1 MTSDG
6 VKFSTVLWPGDT
18 LSGPLDRGRRTLRVV
33 TAVAEPFVME
43 QSAIGES
50 CTTTRCLRVNTK
62 DKELLD
68 DIFRDFKNGV
78 HNDSHPYNVRY
89 VQYSQ
94 PDNEQKQSIR
104 ESTSFS
110 SVHKVLDTI

>member
-1 MTSDG
+1 MCWVVRGMWIQPIGHVRSDG
-6 VKFSTVLWPGDT
+6 VKFTAVVWPGDT
-18 LSGPLDRGRRTLRVV
+18 VSGPPKRGRRVIRVV

-50 CTTTRCLRVNTK
+50 CTTSVACLRVDTK

-68 DIFRDFKNGV
+68 DIFKDFKNGV

-89 VQYSQ
+89 VGLCGC
-94 PDNEQKQSIR
+94 
-104 ESTSFS
+104 T
-110 SVHKVLDTI
+110 T